1 MKKKKKSKSKAHK
14 WFMKN
19 SIIYRSGRKFVKS
32 TFGRVFVSLVLVLV
46 IIFLSFHWLNI
57 YNVRKVLRG
66 FENALKDGNED
77 KAVAYLDRS
86 ADNPYRLTFPD
97 VSALIQENV
106 FFSFKIGKIRFSQRY
121 RWGEME
127 ASVETFEGQ
136 NPIDSFHGRI
146 LFSKQDKSLFR
157 WKMAGVESY

>member
-1 MKKKKKSKSKAHK
+1 
-14 WFMKN
+14 MKN
-19 SIIYRSGRKFVKS
+19 SILYRSGRKFVKS
-32 TFGRVFVSLVLVLV
+32 TFGRAFVSLVLVLALLY
-46 IIFLSFHWLNI
+46 LSFHWLNV

-77 KAVAYLDRS
+77 KAMAFLDKS

-97 VSALIQENV
+97 VSVLIQESV
-106 FFSFKIGKIRFSQRY
+106 FFSFAIKKIRFSQKY

-127 ASVETFEGQ
+127 ASVETYEGQ
-136 NPIDSFHGRI
+136 NPIDSFQGRI
-146 LFSKQDKSLFR
+146 LFSKQKKSLFH